1 MSETS
6 AVEDAA
12 EGAADGTRYEPRG
25 PLSRVAANRVTIAAL
40 APRVVGQHVRAA
52 LRALRDGEAYGTK
65 AVLEPTR
72 DELRALLGDAAD
84 AAYAEGERP
93 NWKLSALVSINPSY
107 GAVKIVGSHS
117 YNRQHGDLRSTST
130 VLLYDKLTMQ
140 AVAILDGSTLSAQ
153 RTGAY
158 ASVVIDRLLSQRAR
172 FSVFL
177 FGAGR
182 VAQAVVE
189 DLQAHHPERID
200 TLYIR
205 SRTQAS
211 AEAFVAQLA
220 PHVSFALVAAPT
232 LDALPDCTLIVT
244 ASNANAPLFEA
255 WQVGDASI
263 ILHLGGDET
272 PDELI
277 RYTLEAGTV
286 ICDDIDTVAHRR
298 SQSLP
303 LFFARTGRSLE
314 AMANAYQVRNLWQIM
329 DENTPYRLPALVTCV
344 GLPVLDLYL
353 AQHVYETARDS
364 EACPG

>member
-6 AVEDAA
+6 AVDDG
-12 EGAADGTRYEPRG
+12 GAVHGSLFESFG
-25 PLSRVAANRVTIAAL
+25 PLSRVAASRVTVMAL

-72 DELRALLGDAAD
+72 DELRALLGDEAD
-84 AAYAEGERP
+84 AAYAKGERP

-117 YNRQHGDLRSTST
+117 YNRQHGDPRSTST
-130 VLLYDKLTMQ
+130 VLLYDKLTMH

-158 ASVVIDRLLSQRAR
+158 ASVIIDRLLQERAR

-211 AEAFVAQLA
+211 TDAFVARLA
-220 PHVSFALVAAPT
+220 PQVSFPLVAAPT

-263 ILHLGGDET
+263 VLHLGGDET

-277 RYTLEAGTV
+277 RYILEAGTV

-314 AMANAYQVRNLWQIM
+314 SMANAYQVRNLWQIL
-329 DENTPYRLPALVTCV
+329 DEDTPYRLPALVTCV

-353 AQHVYETARDS
+353 AQHVYETARD
-364 EACPG
+364 AAICPA

>member
-6 AVEDAA
+6 AVDD
-12 EGAADGTRYEPRG
+12 EGAAHGRLVEPRG
-25 PLSRVAANRVTIAAL
+25 PLSRGTASRVTVAVL
-40 APRVVGQHVRAA
+40 APRVVGQQVRAA

-65 AVLEPTR
+65 AVLEPR
-72 DELRALLGDAAD
+72 PGELRALLGDAAG

-93 NWKLSALVSINPSY
+93 NWKLSALVSINPVY

-117 YNRQHGDLRSTST
+117 YNRQHGDPRSTST
-130 VLLYDKLTMQ
+130 VLLYDKLTMR

-158 ASVVIDRLLSQRAR
+158 ASVVIDRLLPHRAR

-189 DLQAHHPERID
+189 DLEAHHPERIESM
-200 TLYIR
+200 YVR

-211 AEAFVAQLA
+211 ADAFVAQLA
-220 PHVSFALVAAPT
+220 PHVAFPLVVART
-232 LDALPDCTLIVT
+232 LDALPDCALIVT

-263 ILHLGGDET
+263 VLHLGGDET

-277 RYTLEAGTV
+277 RYMLEAGTV

-314 AMANAYQVRNLWQIM
+314 SMAHAYPVRNLWQIL
-329 DENTPYRLPALVTCV
+329 DETTPYRLPALVTCV

-353 AQHVYETARDS
+353 AQHVYETARDA
-364 EACPG
+364 EAYPG